1 MIKTEIQFLNITK
14 LNMQSIEFS
23 RFFINP
29 FFSMKLAKKLKN
41 IKVLEKIEENSDP
54 VK

>member
-1 MIKTEIQFLNITK
+1 
-14 LNMQSIEFS
+14 
-23 RFFINP
+23 
-29 FFSMKLAKKLKN
+29 MKLAKKLKN